1 MDLQLELVGS
11 GASLEFWAWE
21 GRVRAAHTGV
31 RARSCPACRPTTT
44 TYVPIPAAHPPPRH
58 APSSSLKC
66 DGGRALGSRGARCR
80 KGPCGHRGRPFL
92 TRLRVSP
99 QFSLNLSKKK
109 KGKKK
114 KGKKKE
120 EEPAPEPEPEP
131 AEPAAAAKAAQEARL
146 AKLGA
151 PGVAEDGLA
160 IQDLAT
166 LNVDE
171 LHPLSPEA
179 SARPPAHPAK
189 FSWA

>member
-1 MDLQLELVGS
+1 MAG
-11 GASLEFWAWE
+11 
-21 GRVRAAHTGV
+21 
-31 RARSCPACRPTTT
+31 
-44 TYVPIPAAHPPPRH
+44 
-58 APSSSLKC
+58 
-66 DGGRALGSRGARCR
+66 LGSRAPLGKRAVWAS
-80 KGPCGHRGRPFL
+80 GRPIL
-92 TRLRVSP
+92 TRLLACVSP

-179 SARPPAHPAK
+179 SAAPQPIPPNFLGLDRHAHCVPR
-189 FSWA
+189 

>member
-1 MDLQLELVGS
+1 MSSDDDDVRPHPRCTPTAPARTFIFAEMRRWP
-11 GASLEFWAWE
+11 GARE
-21 GRVRAAHTGV
+21 
-31 RARSCPACRPTTT
+31 P
-44 TYVPIPAAHPPPRH
+44 
-58 APSSSLKC
+58 
-66 DGGRALGSRGARCR
+66 GARCR

-179 SARPPAHPAK
+179 SARPQPIPPNFLGLDRQCALCPGD
-189 FSWA
+189 